1 MRSRETGSSS
11 NDAPSDPERSPLLRD
26 HPSAAAAV
34 TEEKTGLAFYTCILS
49 QPQFIC
55 GITSYIVFAMIGS
68 GFDATLP
75 LHVRDVFHWGSLPS
89 GLMFVGLSAP
99 GIVLAPLTG
108 WWKDRIGTRNPVA
121 IGFLGLTP
129 LFWLVGVPGD
139 DRFPWA
145 NHGNRGQ
152 VIYAISMTAIGIM
165 ISFLCGAGT
174 MEATRMLA
182 GSSSGRNINLMY

>member
-1 MRSRETGSSS
+1 
-11 NDAPSDPERSPLLRD
+11 
-26 HPSAAAAV
+26 
-34 TEEKTGLAFYTCILS
+34 
-49 QPQFIC
+49 
-55 GITSYIVFAMIGS
+55 
-68 GFDATLP
+68 
-75 LHVRDVFHWGSLPS
+75 
-89 GLMFVGLSAP
+89 MFVGLSAP

-152 VIYAISMTAIGIM
+152 VIYAISMTTIGIM